1 MRIGIIDGHPDGDP
15 ARFCHALA
23 DAYADG
29 ARQAGHEVRLLRLAD
44 LDFPILLDRVSWEAP
59 HACSD
64 LTDAQDLVAW
74 AEHLVIVHPLWLGAQ
89 PARLKALFEQVFRPG
104 FAFKAGRAMTGRLT
118 GRSARIIVTMG
129 MPALVYRLWFGAHGL
144 HALKRNVLA
153 FVGIRPIRDTLIGNI
168 EGLTLEGRKAWL
180 SSVKALGARGR

>member
-23 DAYADG
+23 DAYAEG

-59 HACSD
+59 HACAD
-64 LTDAQDLVAW
+64 LAGAQALVAW
-74 AEHLVIVHPLWLGAQ
+74 AEHLTIVHPLWLGAQ
-89 PARLKALFEQVFRPG
+89 PARLKALLEQMLRPG
-104 FAFKAGRAMTGRLT
+104 FAFGAGRTMTGRLT

-129 MPALVYRLWFGAHGL
+129 MPALVYRFWFGAHGL
-144 HALKRNVLA
+144 KVLRRNILA

-168 EGLTLEGRKAWL
+168 EGLTLEERKARL
-180 SSVKALGARGR
+180 SSVRALGARGH